1 MSIVVG
7 VHGIAQQLKTAR
19 DLEQEWEA
27 PVRDGVLA
35 AGKEL
40 EEGAFRCAFYG
51 RVFRGEPQYRASDVA
66 ADEAELLMLLW
77 SEAARAE
84 PWRVAAPDVT
94 LGVHGALRE
103 LLGTRFFATL
113 TEAELISDVK
123 QVLGY
128 MRDPSL
134 RDAAQEAIDDEVDT
148 ETRVIVAH
156 SLGSIVAYEALQR
169 FGGTPRW
176 ANVTTLITLGSPLGT
191 PKLIFDQLRPR
202 PEAGRGRWPAGIVRW
217 TNIAA
222 DSDVLALPDRLQP
235 LFGGALADIG
245 VNRDVTAHDALP
257 YLSVAATCHAI
268 ADGLD

>member
-51 RVFRGEPQYRASDVA
+51 RVFRGEPHYRASDIT

-84 PWRVAAPDVT
+84 PWRVAAPDVA
-94 LGVHGALRE
+94 LGVQGALRE
-103 LLGTRFFATL
+103 LLGTRYFATL

-123 QVLGY
+123 QVPPKLLYVQCRHELIGEHDWS
-128 MRDPSL
+128 RGH
-134 RDAAQEAIDDEVDT
+134 AIDT
-148 ETRVIVAH
+148 E
-156 SLGSIVAYEALQR
+156 
-169 FGGTPRW
+169 
-176 ANVTTLITLGSPLGT
+176 
-191 PKLIFDQLRPR
+191 
-202 PEAGRGRWPAGIVRW
+202 
-217 TNIAA
+217 AA
-222 DSDVLALPDRLQP
+222 MHPPIR
-235 LFGGALADIG
+235 IG
-245 VNRDVTAHDALP
+245 QQHFQEFVCRQTQT
-257 YLSVAATCHAI
+257 SR
-268 ADGLD
+268 